1 MLIGIMFGLWIIGLI
16 LLFVALENF
25 DGTAGLLTAILGTIM
40 VLGGFIILFVG
51 IFNGFINYPPT
62 EGTHQGIVTAVDL
75 EGVHFRR
82 YEVYLKSGEYT
93 GQSDETKYLLYEYET
108 ELAEEL
114 KNAIGK
120 MVKIHYG
127 HDGGYIGWKS
137 CGTYHIK
144 SIEIIESEE

>member
-1 MLIGIMFGLWIIGLI
+1 MIIGLI
-16 LLFVALENF
+16 IVLVIVGISLLIAMESTSTSTSEICV
-25 DGTAGLLTAILGTIM
+25 GLL
-40 VLGGFIILFVG
+40 GFVMLVVAFVVFIWG
-51 IFNGFINYPPT
+51 CMHGFINYPPT
-62 EGTHQGIVTAVDL
+62 EGTHQGVLTAVDL